1 MSDSASKLYTNAIKP
16 VRGLGSAKDGTSHFW
31 LQRLT
36 AVALVPLVLVFA
48 LCVISI
54 TGADYESARDFIGSP
69 VVAAIAGLLLVAGF
83 WHLKMGM
90 QVVIEDYI
98 HSNWVKLPAL
108 LLNMFGCIALGLA
121 CLIALAAI
129 AFGG

>member
-1 MSDSASKLYTNAIKP
+1 MSDTANNQFINAIKP
-16 VRGLGSAKDGTSHFW
+16 VRGLGSAKDGTGHFW
-31 LQRLT
+31 VQRVT
-36 AVALVPLVLVFA
+36 AVALVPLVVVFA

-54 TGADYESARDFIGSP
+54 TGADYEEARDFLGSP
-69 VVAAIAGLLLVAGF
+69 VVAAIGALLMIAGF
-83 WHLKMGM
+83 WHLKLGM

-98 HSNWVKLPAL
+98 HGWLKLPAL
-108 LLNMFGCIALGLA
+108 LLNTFGCIALGLA

>member
-1 MSDSASKLYTNAIKP
+1 MSDSASKQYTNALKP
-16 VRGLGSAKDGTSHFW
+16 VRGLGSAKDGTGHFW

-36 AVALVPLVLVFA
+36 AVALVPLVVVFA

-54 TGADYESARDFIGSP
+54 TGADYEEARDFLGSP
-69 VVAAIAGLLLVAGF
+69 VVAAIAALLLIAGF
-83 WHLKMGM
+83 WHLKLGV
-90 QVVIEDYI
+90 QVVIEDYV
-98 HSNWVKLPAL
+98 HSNWAKLPAL